1 MSSGGLW
8 LQVTPLG
15 SVQGLTRRQIFLK
28 DPGGSSEFIDTIGG
42 MDVSCR
48 GVLFVDVR
56 QCEEL
61 ASGDYTGGSSDPYVL
76 LKVAGQKQQ
85 TVVYPHTTSPVYNA
99 HFEFFNV
106 QAQDVLQVQVSS
118 WM

>member
-1 MSSGGLW
+1 MC
-8 LQVTPLG
+8 V
-15 SVQGLTRRQIFLK
+15 R
-28 DPGGSSEFIDTIGG
+28 
-42 MDVSCR
+42 CR

-56 QCEEL
+56 QCDEL
-61 ASGDYTGGSSDPYVL
+61 PSGDYHGGSSDPYVL

-106 QAQDVLQVQVSS
+106 QAQDVLQIQVSMIIYS
-118 WM
+118 SISSVSSEPHTDYDVNQKS